1 MSPQLSTGEQSGLT
15 KPNAFTATGPA
26 IHIKPT
32 VISRKLATR
41 VNKNCHAMA
50 WCGLSKG
57 ERAPR

>member
-41 VNKNCHAMA
+41 VNKEAFHCTPNATN
-50 WCGLSKG
+50 SQ
-57 ERAPR
+57 RAPR